1 MNIASIDIGTNT
13 VILLIAEIKNGR
25 EIIPLVDKVS
35 APRLGKGLT
44 KGEELPSG
52 NIERLIETLDDY
64 NDIVSAYGCK
74 VVLPAGT
81 AALRNAS
88 NAAEVTELIRTRYG
102 WELNIISSY
111 QEAEYSYLGAIEDF
125 DSNLINMVIDIG
137 GGSTEISF
145 GNGLSV
151 ISSKGFQTGAVI
163 ATEKFFTG
171 QPPSLTEKMKLEEY
185 IHNEFKGIQN
195 LHIKPDF
202 AYGIAG
208 TPVTI
213 AGITMGLDTFDES
226 RLNGAIITRDDISSV
241 IGKLMNLTSTRIA
254 ETYKEI
260 VRGRE
265 DIILSSSIILLK
277 IMEFLQLSALTV
289 STKGLRYGQIVKYL
303 RDNKLNLPR

>member
-13 VILLIAEIKNGR
+13 VILLIAEIKNGKD
-25 EIIPLVDKVS
+25 IIPLVDKVT

-44 KGEELPSG
+44 IGDKLPSQ
-52 NIERLIETLDDY
+52 NIERLISTLDEY
-64 NDIVSAYGCK
+64 KDIASAYGCK
-74 VVLPAGT
+74 IVLPAGT

-88 NAAEVTELIRTRYG
+88 NSAEVTELIKARYG

-111 QEAEYSYLGAIEDF
+111 QEAEYSYLGAIGNS
-125 DSNLINMVIDIG
+125 DSKFINLVIDIG

-145 GNGLSV
+145 GNGLSI

-163 ATEKFFTG
+163 ATEKFFTN
-171 QPPSLTEKMKLEEY
+171 QPPAISEKMELEKYLNE
-185 IHNEFKGIQN
+185 EFKNIQN
-195 LHIKPDF
+195 LHLKPDY

-213 AGITMGLDTFDES
+213 AGITMNLDSFDES
-226 RLNGAIITRDDISSV
+226 RLNGATISRQNVSDV
-241 IGKLMNLTSTRIA
+241 IDKLMQLTSSEIA
-254 ETYKEI
+254 ERYKEI
-260 VRGRE
+260 VLGRE

-277 IMEFLQLSALTV
+277 IMEFLQLSAITV

-303 RDNKLNLPR
+303 KDNKLNLSL

>member
-13 VILLIAEIKNGR
+13 VILLIAEIKNGK
-25 EIIPLVDKVS
+25 EIIPLVDKVT

-44 KGEELPSG
+44 AGIKFPPE
-52 NIERLIETLDDY
+52 NIERLINTLDDY
-64 NDIVSAYGCK
+64 KNIISSYGCN

-111 QEAEYSYLGAIEDF
+111 QEAEYSYLGAIESF
-125 DSNLINMVIDIG
+125 DSTIINMVIDIG
-137 GGSTEISF
+137 GGSTEISC
-145 GNGLSV
+145 GNGLSI

-163 ATEKFFTG
+163 ATEKFFTN
-171 QPPSLTEKMKLEEY
+171 QPPSVSEKMKLEEY
-185 IHNEFKGIQN
+185 LNEEFNNIQN
-195 LHIKPDF
+195 LHLRPDY

-226 RLNGAIITRDDISSV
+226 KLNGAKITREDISAV
-241 IGKLMNLTSTRIA
+241 IEELMNLTSSEIA

-260 VRGRE
+260 VQGRE

-303 RDNKLNLPR
+303 KDNKLN